1 MNVEVMTSDF
11 LLLRSNEGPRLERSS
26 GRKGIKRSG
35 QADGIVSLLTVVLL
49 MGALGVPMYAAMELG
64 AYNAIPLDLGNLNI
78 HVGSAQAASTG
89 AMGDIVAYMLWHWG
103 AYPTYSFLVSAIAGA
118 FAGAGVP
125 IAGSLISAATDAFLA
140 SGAVSVG
147 SITDILLVTV
157 AVVDPVTLTI
167 IGAVAAVIVGY

>member
-1 MNVEVMTSDF
+1 
-11 LLLRSNEGPRLERSS
+11 
-26 GRKGIKRSG
+26 
-35 QADGIVSLLTVVLL
+35 
-49 MGALGVPMYAAMELG
+49 MELG